1 MSLLKQSTDR
11 DKMVFM
17 TDSTDHVTG
26 KTSLTLTITASKN
39 GAAFASI
46 SPTVTERGNG
56 WYALALTSSHTD
68 TLGDIAL
75 HVTAT
80 GADPTDVVWQVIAG
94 LPGESVTIQTG
105 TGTGQLNIS
114 SGVVESNLKQ
124 IDGLAT
130 NGNNATLKLK
140 QLSVINSEGSAIV
153 ATANGGNGNGILSVG
168 DGTGHGIYAK
178 GADAGS
184 GDGINARGGASGG
197 SNTNGIYGQAN
208 GTGSGI
214 VGVGASTGGA
224 GILANGGSGANGMQ
238 ILGGTLT
245 GDALVVTG
253 RGSLGASKGAVFTGS
268 GGAAEIDAD
277 ITGNIIGDVT
287 GSVAEAT
294 MIGAGGIDAGVLTVG
309 ALNEIRNKFLLEQ
322 ISLNSPTVTS
332 NTVTI
337 GGTNAA
343 NDDAYIG
350 ATLLHF
356 NASNEFIQMREITD
370 FDLATFTVTVGQAW
384 TVNPVDTD
392 IIHVYANAGIASRSG
407 RINIKKNVAF
417 PGFSFT
423 MYDST
428 THLPLT
434 GLTVTAERSIDG
446 GAFAAC
452 SNAVSEVSSGG
463 YKLNLS
469 TADLNGDI
477 IKLKFTAPGADQQD
491 ITIVTQE

>member
-140 QLSVINSEGSAIV
+140 QLSIINSSGSAII
-153 ATANGGNGNGILSVG
+153 ATANGGNGSGLSLAGDGSGPGLLSVG
-168 DGTGHGIYAK
+168 GLS
-178 GADAGS
+178 S
-184 GDGINARGGASGG
+184 GDGALITAGATTGTGLKITSSATGSGNAMIVESRNSSDALVIRNVAG
-197 SNTNGIYGQAN
+197 SSN
-208 GTGSGI
+208 GTGR
-214 VGVGASTGGA
+214 GVVIA
-224 GILANGGSGANGMQ
+224 
-238 ILGGTLT
+238 GGTT
-245 GDALVVTG
+245 SGDGVVINTTSG
-253 RGSLGASKGAVFTGS
+253 KGLDVNGS
-268 GGAAEIDAD
+268 GGNAD
-277 ITGNIIGDVT
+277 IEANLTGNIIGDVT

-294 MIGAGGIDAGVLTVG
+294 MIGAGGIDAGVLTAG

-322 ISLNSPTVTS
+322 SNLSGPTVTS
-332 NTVTI
+332 TTVTLN
-337 GGTNAA
+337 GTNAA

-384 TVNPVDTD
+384 TVNPADTD
-392 IIHVYANAGIASRSG
+392 IMHVYANAGIASRSG

-428 THLPLT
+428 THAPAT

-463 YKLNLS
+463 YKINLS
-469 TADLNGDI
+469 ATDMNGDS
-477 IKLKFTAPGADQQD
+477 IKLKFTATGADQQD